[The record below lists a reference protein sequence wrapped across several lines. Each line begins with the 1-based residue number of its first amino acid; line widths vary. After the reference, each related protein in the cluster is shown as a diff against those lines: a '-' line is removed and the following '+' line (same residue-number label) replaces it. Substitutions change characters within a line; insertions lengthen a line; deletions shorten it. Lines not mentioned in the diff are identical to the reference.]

1 MPIIKFCP
9 CDRSIAKDID
19 HKQAA
24 ELEERD
30 RELAMRVADAT
41 LEQIKSKLEIDM
53 KVLEEAVPTAS
64 KEAKE
69 AQLDLKYL
77 KDRQKIL

>member
-1 MPIIKFCP
+1 M
-9 CDRSIAKDID
+9 CDRSIAKEID
-19 HKQAA
+19 QKHAA

-41 LEQIKSKLEIDM
+41 LEQIKSKLEVDM

>member
-1 MPIIKFCP
+1 MDQKY
-9 CDRSIAKDID
+9 
-19 HKQAA
+19 AA

-30 RELAMRVADAT
+30 RELAQRVADAT
-41 LEQIKSKLEIDM
+41 LEQIKSKLDIDM

-77 KDRQKIL
+77 KDRQKSL